1 MGYLELCSILMLCNR
16 PQLSQDEVVAKYL
29 RNNYAI
35 FTKKRYTPMRMRF
48 LKNILICVTA
58 LFLSQG
64 CQQFTPAPRH
74 LETQPLPGKTIA
86 PYLTSPTVSSRW
98 WEQFNDTE
106 LNDLIETALAD
117 NFSLREAWARLDQA
131 RAATTSRNS
140 ALFPTL
146 TMDGSYT
153 RTQTKENA
161 SSHNTFTTGPSAS
174 YEVDLWGRI
183 KADITAS
190 RLETKASRYDLETA
204 AMTVA
209 AQVADTWVDL
219 IATRKQLAL
228 SKQQLALNTTVLD
241 LLELRFKNSM
251 STALDVLQQR
261 EMVASARAALPPIE
275 NQITTLSNA
284 LALLLGKTPDND
296 PGARGEL
303 PDPLPAL
310 PVKGIP
316 ANLLALRP
324 DVRAAGSR
332 LLAADWYETHARAN
346 RLPDLSL
353 TGSSLFRE
361 GTLDLLLQNWI
372 LSLGASLGAT
382 VFDGGKK
389 DAAVE
394 QTMAVVKE
402 RLASYEKTVTTA
414 IVEVENSLAAEQYQ
428 TRHVALLLAELD
440 SARQA
445 KEEAGRR
452 YIKGLDPFIPFLT
465 EQVNV
470 QKLESRLIEQK
481 AVLIKNRIALYR
493 ALGGDWTQQME
504 TP

>member
-1 MGYLELCSILMLCNR
+1 
-16 PQLSQDEVVAKYL
+16 
-29 RNNYAI
+29 
-35 FTKKRYTPMRMRF
+35 MRIRF
-48 LKNILICVTA
+48 LKNILICVAA
-58 LFLSQG
+58 LFFLQG

-74 LETQPLPGKTIA
+74 LETQPLPGKTTA
-86 PYLTSPTVSSRW
+86 PYSASPTVSSKW
-98 WEQFNDTE
+98 WEQFNDNE
-106 LNDLIETALAD
+106 LNRLIQIALAD

-131 RAATTSRNS
+131 RAATTYRNS
-140 ALFPTL
+140 AMFPTI
-146 TMDGSYT
+146 TMDGNYT
-153 RTQTKENA
+153 RTQTKKNT
-161 SSHNTFTTGPSAS
+161 SSYNTFSTGPSAS

-183 KADITAS
+183 KADISAS
-190 RLETKASRYDLETA
+190 QLETKASRYDLETA
-204 AMTVA
+204 AMSVA
-209 AQVADTWVDL
+209 AQVADTWVEL

-228 SKQQLALNTTVLD
+228 TKQQLTLNTTVLD
-241 LLELRFKNSM
+241 LLELRFENSM

-261 EMVASARAALPPIE
+261 EVVAGAQAAIPPIE
-275 NQITTLSNA
+275 NQIKALSNA
-284 LALLLGKTPDND
+284 LALLLGKTPDKVPIVQGD
-296 PGARGEL
+296 L
-303 PDPLPAL
+303 PDQLPAL
-310 PVKGIP
+310 PVKGLP

-332 LLAADWYETHARAN
+332 LLAADWYETHARTN
-346 RLPDLSL
+346 RLPDFSL
-353 TGSSLFRE
+353 TGGFLFRE

-372 LSLGASLGAT
+372 LSLGAGLGAT

-394 QTMAVVKE
+394 QAMAVVKE

-414 IVEVENSLAAEQYQ
+414 IVEVESSLAAEQYQ
-428 TRHVALLLAELD
+428 TRYVDLLLAELG

-445 KEEAGRR
+445 KQEAGRR

-493 ALGGDWTQQME
+493 ALGGDWTPNME
-504 TP
+504 KP

>member
-1 MGYLELCSILMLCNR
+1 MLIRC
-16 PQLSQDEVVAKYL
+16 
-29 RNNYAI
+29 
-35 FTKKRYTPMRMRF
+35 
-48 LKNILICVTA
+48 LKNIPICVA
-58 LFLSQG
+58 AIFFFQG

-74 LETQPLPGKTIA
+74 LETQPLPGKSTASYSAI
-86 PYLTSPTVSSRW
+86 PTVSSRW
-98 WEQFNDTE
+98 WEQFKTNE
-106 LNDLIETALAD
+106 LNSLIETALAD

-131 RAATTSRNS
+131 HAATASRKS
-140 ALFPTL
+140 ALFPAI

-153 RTQTKENA
+153 RTEKKT
-161 SSHNTFTTGPSAS
+161 SSYNTFSMGPSAS
-174 YEVDLWGRI
+174 YEVDFWGRI
-183 KADITAS
+183 RADIAAS
-190 RLETKASRYDLETA
+190 QLETKASGYDLETA
-204 AMTVA
+204 AMSVA
-209 AQVADTWVDL
+209 AQVAGTWVEL

-228 SKQQLALNTTVLD
+228 SKQQLVLNTTVLD
-241 LLELRFKNSM
+241 LLELRFENSM

-261 EMVASARAALPPIE
+261 EVVASAQADIPPIE
-275 NQITTLSNA
+275 NQAAALSNA
-284 LALLLGKTPDND
+284 LALLLGKTPDQPPIVQGD
-296 PGARGEL
+296 L
-303 PDPLPAL
+303 PKQLPAL
-310 PVKGIP
+310 PVKGLP
-316 ANLLALRP
+316 ANLLAMRP

-332 LLAADWYETHARAN
+332 LLAADWYETHARTN
-346 RLPDLSL
+346 RLPDFSL
-353 TGSSLFRE
+353 TGNFLFRE

-372 LSLGASLGAT
+372 LSLGATLSAT

-389 DAAVE
+389 DAALE
-394 QTMAVVKE
+394 QAVAVVKE

-428 TRHVALLLAELD
+428 TRYVDLLLVELS

-493 ALGGDWTQQME
+493 ALGGDWTQNME